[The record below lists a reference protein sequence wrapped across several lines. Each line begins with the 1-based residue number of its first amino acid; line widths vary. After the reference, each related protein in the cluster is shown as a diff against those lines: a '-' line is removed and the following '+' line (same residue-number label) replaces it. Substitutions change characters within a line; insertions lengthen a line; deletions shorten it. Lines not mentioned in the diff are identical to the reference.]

1 MATIRISIVEDV
13 AEIREGLRYIID
25 QTRDFACVSV
35 FSSAEEALTG
45 LAGSPSRS
53 FYSTDPSRS
62 SSADDPADIVVM
74 DIALPGSSGLDCI
87 RRLKAAG
94 SGMQFIVFTIYEDS
108 DQVFEALAAGASGYL
123 LKDTSPDRIIAA
135 LHELY
140 EGGSPMSATIARK
153 VVSSFQRPGHIHE
166 LSPRETEILGLLSKG
181 FLYKEIADRLH
192 IAVGTV
198 RQHIHRIYDKLHVQ
212 NRTEAI
218 NKAFGLRQD

>member
-1 MATIRISIVEDV
+1 
-13 AEIREGLRYIID
+13 
-25 QTRDFACVSV
+25 
-35 FSSAEEALTG
+35 
-45 LAGSPSRS
+45 
-53 FYSTDPSRS
+53 
-62 SSADDPADIVVM
+62 M

-123 LKDTSPDRIIAA
+123 LKDTPPDRIISA
-135 LHELY
+135 LRELY
-140 EGGSPMSATIARK
+140 DGGSPMSATIARK

-218 NKAFGLRQD
+218 NKAFGPR